1 MTKSNEN
8 LSFGLG
14 SAKLADELAGRSEVP
29 DLIDYESDG
38 YQCGYE
44 TGQTFWEEIH
54 F

>member
-29 DLIDYESDG
+29 VTPEQIDA
-38 YQCGYE
+38 
-44 TGQTFWEEIH
+44 F
-54 F
+54 